1 MTRFTAWAVFS
12 LIFLPFVLFS
22 QPQQFS
28 YSDRPSDL
36 GFSMSRLDLL
46 DGWLDKMVK
55 EGTIPNAV
63 TFVAKRGKIIH
74 YKAFGFRNREQ
85 AIPLEKD
92 DIFRIASQT
101 KAITTVAAL
110 MLHEE
115 GKFLLTDPVSK
126 YIPYFANPKVLV
138 RFDSASGTVET
149 RPAKREITI
158 KDLLTHTAGIPY
170 QHPMDHIE
178 EYKVPF
184 FNSLEPDR
192 LTTIIPKIAARPLLH
207 DPGEQFTYGLNTD
220 IVGYLVEVLSGMPL
234 DQFFRTRIFEP
245 IGMKDSHFYLPMEKA
260 PRLVELYAKP
270 AADSMLA
277 VSDHFNNRY
286 FPVQG
291 AKTYYSGGA
300 GLVSTIEDYA
310 RFCQM
315 LLNGGE
321 FNGKQLLSPKSVDLL
336 FRNQIGDLRVWERND
351 GFSLG
356 FEVFSE
362 QTNYGDLASPG
373 SIMWGGMYCS
383 EYTIDPKENLILLV
397 FTNVHPFAQGGEF
410 LRRYRN
416 LVYQSLIK

>member
-1 MTRFTAWAVFS
+1 MTRFPVWAVFS
-12 LIFLPFVLFS
+12 LIFLPFILS
-22 QPQQFS
+22 AQPQQFS

-36 GFSMSRLDLL
+36 GFSVSRLDLL
-46 DGWLDKMVK
+46 DSWLNNMVK
-55 EGTIPNAV
+55 EGVIPNAV

-74 YKAFGFRNREQ
+74 NKAYGFRNREQ
-85 AIPLEKD
+85 AIPLEKG

-138 RFDSASGTVET
+138 RFDSVSGTVET

-170 QHPMDHIE
+170 EHPMDHLE
-178 EYKVPF
+178 EYQAPF
-184 FNSLEPDR
+184 FNSLEPDK
-192 LTTIIPKIAARPLLH
+192 LTTVIPKIAARPLLH
-207 DPGEQFTYGLNTD
+207 DPGERFTYGLNTD
-220 IVGYLVEVLSGMPL
+220 IVGYLVEILSGMPL
-234 DQFFRTRIFEP
+234 DQFFRTRIFDP
-245 IGMKDSHFYLPMEKA
+245 LGMKDTHFYLPMEKA

-270 AADSMLA
+270 ATDSMLA
-277 VSDHFNNRY
+277 VSTHFNNR
-286 FPVQG
+286 FFSVQG
-291 AKTYYSGGA
+291 AKTYFSGGA

-362 QTNYGDLASPG
+362 QTNYGDLATPG

>member
-1 MTRFTAWAVFS
+1 MTRFPAWAVFS
-12 LIFLPFVLFS
+12 LIFLPFILPA

-36 GFSMSRLDLL
+36 GFSVSRLDLL
-46 DGWLDKMVK
+46 DSWLNKMVK
-55 EGTIPNAV
+55 EGIVPNAV

-74 YKAFGFRNREQ
+74 NKAYGFRNREQ
-85 AIPLEKD
+85 TIPLEKD

-126 YIPYFANPKVLV
+126 YIPYFANPNVLV
-138 RFDSASGTVET
+138 RFDSASGTAET

-170 QHPMDHIE
+170 EHPMGHLE
-178 EYKVPF
+178 EYQAPF
-184 FNSLEPDR
+184 FNSLEPDK
-192 LTTIIPKIAARPLLH
+192 LTTVIPKIAARPLLH
-207 DPGEQFTYGLNTD
+207 DPGERFTYGLNTD
-220 IVGYLVEVLSGMPL
+220 IVGYLVEILSGMPL
-234 DQFFRTRIFEP
+234 DQFFRTRIFDP
-245 IGMKDSHFYLPMEKA
+245 LGMKDTHFYLPMEKA

-270 AADSMLA
+270 AADSMLT
-277 VSDHFNNRY
+277 VSSHFNNRY
-286 FPVQG
+286 FSVQG
-291 AKTYYSGGA
+291 AKTYFSGGA
-300 GLVSTIEDYA
+300 GLVSSIEDYA

>member
-1 MTRFTAWAVFS
+1 MTRFIAWAVFS
-12 LIFLPFVLFS
+12 LIACSSILHA

-36 GFSMSRLDLL
+36 GFSVSRLVLL
-46 DGWLDKMVK
+46 DQWLDKMVK
-55 EGTIPNAV
+55 EGVVPNAV

-74 YKAFGFRNREQ
+74 YKAFGFKNREQ
-85 AIPLEKD
+85 NIPLKQD

-115 GKFLLTDPVSK
+115 GKFLLSDPVSK
-126 YIPYFANPKVLV
+126 YIPYFANPKVLIH
-138 RFDSASGTVET
+138 FDSATGAVET

-170 QHPMDHIE
+170 GHPMEQLED
-178 EYKVPF
+178 YKAPY
-184 FNSLEPDR
+184 FNSLEPEK
-192 LTTIIPKIAARPLLH
+192 LSTVIPKIAARPLLH
-207 DPGEQFTYGLNTD
+207 DPGERFTYGLNTD
-220 IVGYLVEVLSGMPL
+220 VAGYLVELLSGMSL
-234 DQFFRTRIFEP
+234 DEFFRTRIFEP
-245 IGMKDSHFYLPMEKA
+245 LGMKDTYFYLPMEKA

-270 AADSMLA
+270 AADSALA
-277 VSDHFNNRY
+277 VSDNFNNRY

-356 FEVFSE
+356 FEVFSD
-362 QTNYGDLASPG
+362 QSNYGDLATPG

-383 EYTIDPKENLILLV
+383 EYTIDPKENLIMLV
-397 FTNVHPFAQGGEF
+397 FTNVHPFAQGSEI

>member
-1 MTRFTAWAVFS
+1 M
-12 LIFLPFVLFS
+12 
-22 QPQQFS
+22 
-28 YSDRPSDL
+28 
-36 GFSMSRLDLL
+36 
-46 DGWLDKMVK
+46 DKMVK
-55 EGTIPNAV
+55 EGIVPNAV

-74 YKAFGFRNREQ
+74 YKAFGFKNREQ

-184 FNSLEPDR
+184 FNSLEPDK

-220 IVGYLVEVLSGMPL
+220 IVGYLVEMLSGMPL

-245 IGMKDSHFYLPMEKA
+245 LGMKDSHFYLPMEKA

-270 AADSMLA
+270 TADSMLA

-362 QTNYGDLASPG
+362 QTNYGDLATPG

>member
-1 MTRFTAWAVFS
+1 M
-12 LIFLPFVLFS
+12 
-22 QPQQFS
+22 
-28 YSDRPSDL
+28 
-36 GFSMSRLDLL
+36 
-46 DGWLDKMVK
+46 DKMVK
-55 EGTIPNAV
+55 EGIVPNAV

-74 YKAFGFRNREQ
+74 YKAFGFKNREQ

-184 FNSLEPDR
+184 FNSLEPDK

-220 IVGYLVEVLSGMPL
+220 IVGYLVEMLSGMPL

-245 IGMKDSHFYLPMEKA
+245 LGMKDSHFYLPMEKA

-270 AADSMLA
+270 TADSMLA

-300 GLVSTIEDYA
+300 GLVSTVEDYA

-362 QTNYGDLASPG
+362 QTNYGDLATPG

>member
-1 MTRFTAWAVFS
+1 MTRFTAWAAFS

-36 GFSMSRLDLL
+36 GFSASRLDLL
-46 DGWLDKMVK
+46 DLWLDKMVK
-55 EGTIPNAV
+55 EGIVPNAV

-74 YKAFGFRNREQ
+74 YKAFGFKNREQ

-184 FNSLEPDR
+184 FNSLEPDK

-220 IVGYLVEVLSGMPL
+220 IVGYLVEMLSGMPL

-245 IGMKDSHFYLPMEKA
+245 LGMKDSHFYLPMEKA

-270 AADSMLA
+270 TADSMLA

-300 GLVSTIEDYA
+300 GLVSTVEDYA

-362 QTNYGDLASPG
+362 QTNYGDLATPG